1 MIRGEIVSINI
12 NIDKKK
18 LVREIASVIAL
29 PNISQFP
36 LNADISYDN
45 GWLKVKFTSGG
56 YSRVDG
62 RPNYHPYGLLLDP
75 QYYLIIATYYIKT
88 LASPWGYYLNFLE
101 RSPGDAYTEYHGFYL
116 DASGELEARTYP
128 GSLTGTASGTVNAGD
143 IVILGIGLGRVGKS
157 YYFTYGACKYDWD
170 TDACTQIINAYS
182 SAIDTPG
189 ANVLYHALLE
199 QNDSTGEVYV
209 ATFYRVDSSRMSSA
223 PSSGI
228 SSGVLKTAVQ
238 MARRLGLADPRTI

>member
-1 MIRGEIVSINI
+1 MGESVSINV

-45 GWLKVKFTSGG
+45 GWLKVRFTSTG

-62 RPNYHPYGLLLDP
+62 RPNYHPYGQLVDL

-88 LASPWGYYLNFLE
+88 LPSPWGYYLNFLE
-101 RSPGDAYTEYHGFYL
+101 RSPGDAYTEYHGFHL
-116 DASGELEARTYP
+116 DVYGRLEARTYP
-128 GSLTGTASGTVNAGD
+128 GTLSGTASGTVNAGD
-143 IVILGIGLGRVGKS
+143 IIILGIGLGRYGGN
-157 YYFTYGACKYDWD
+157 YYFTYGACKYNWD
-170 TDACTQIINAYS
+170 TDACTQIINAYTN
-182 SAIDTPG
+182 AISTPG
-189 ANVLYHALLE
+189 TNVLYHALLE
-199 QNDSTGEVYV
+199 QNDSTGEVYI
-209 ATFYRVDSSRMSSA
+209 ATFYRVDSSRMGSA

-228 SSGVLKTAVQ
+228 GSDVLITAVR
-238 MARRLGLADPRTI
+238 MARKLGLVDPRTI